1 MSTALEVLQ
10 PQQQQIQR
18 RTLEPNTMAEAKE
31 FAELA
36 AKSDL
41 VPKDYKGN
49 AFNILI
55 AIQFGKELGVQPMQ
69 ALQGIAVINGRPS
82 VWGDLQLAIV
92 KSHPECEDIEEE
104 DMADIRANE
113 KATCIVKRKG
123 KKPVKRTFAKAD
135 AVTAGLWNKEG
146 PWKTYP
152 YRMMQMRARGFALRD
167 AFPDALKGLI
177 SAEEAGDYD
186 GPTIEAGPY
195 KSMADL
201 PPVDEPISQEEAR
214 EFGKTWKANG
224 RTIDQAKTW
233 LKEALNIDSSLKIRK
248 SQLQKAMAW
257 AKNEQPATAAQ
268 NGNGNGEPHDKKLVF
283 ELFGILRYDDVQQ
296 AKAIKDHTV
305 QGASTDWKTL
315 AFELEKQLPVE
326 G

>member
-1 MSTALEVLQ
+1 MSVALEVLQ
-10 PQQQQIQR
+10 PQQQLQR

-92 KSHPECEDIEEE
+92 KSHPECEDVEED
-104 DMADIRANE
+104 DMADIRTHE

-123 KKPVKRTFAKAD
+123 KKPVKRSFSKAD
-135 AVTAGLWNKEG
+135 AVTAKLWDKDG

-152 YRMMQMRARGFALRD
+152 YRMLQMRARGFALRD

-177 SAEEAGDYD
+177 SVEEAGDYE
-186 GPTIEAGPY
+186 GPTIEGPFR
-195 KSMADL
+195 SIAEM
-201 PPVDEPISQEEAR
+201 PPLDEPITQDEAR
-214 EFGKTWKANG
+214 EFGKAWKASG
-224 RTIDQAKTW
+224 RTIEQAKAW
-233 LKEALNIDSSLKIRK
+233 LKEALSTDSSLKIRK

-257 AKNEQPATAAQ
+257 AKNEQPAPAEQ
-268 NGNGNGEPHDKKLVF
+268 NGNGNAEPHDKKLVF
-283 ELFGILRYDDVQQ
+283 ELFGILRYDDVQRAQ
-296 AKAIKDHTV
+296 AVKDHTV

-315 AFELEKQLPVE
+315 ALELEKQLPVE